1 MSGQYVVASYVLDVD
16 STLNATQPYSYSYSY
31 YYQDARINLVGRG
44 FLGYSA
50 VTEADPQRQG
60 RHDHDLHPG
69 VPVPGQAAD
78 PRRLSELECGDHVH
92 VGCHR
97 APTEHRDLD
106 LHR

>member
-50 VTEADPQRQG
+50 VTEADPQRQAVTTTTFIQEFPYQG
-60 RHDHDLHPG
+60 KPLT
-69 VPVPGQAAD
+69 
-78 PRRLSELECGDHVH
+78 
-92 VGCHR
+92 R
-97 APTEHRDLD
+97 AVCQSSSAGIT
-106 LHR
+106 